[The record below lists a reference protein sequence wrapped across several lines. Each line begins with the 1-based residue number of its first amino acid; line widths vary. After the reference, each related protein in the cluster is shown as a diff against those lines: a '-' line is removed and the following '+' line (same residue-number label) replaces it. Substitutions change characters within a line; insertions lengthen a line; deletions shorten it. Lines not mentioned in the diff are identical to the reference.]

1 LRDTEVRPAC
11 PASQRATLVLHRRGD
26 RAVRIEAGR
35 HLAGAIPGA
44 RLVELDG
51 DDHWLWAGNQRQ
63 VLQQIRGFV
72 GCIEGWQRSR

>member
-1 LRDTEVRPAC
+1 MSAFGG
-11 PASQRATLVLHRRGD
+11 RGD

-51 DDHWLWAGNQRQ
+51 DDHWLWAGDQAC
-63 VLQQIRGFV
+63 VLEQIRNFV
-72 GCIEGWQRSR
+72 RHLGGRRLAD